1 LTITAKLSKPVVPT
15 TPVASI
21 TLVKSENGQC
31 HGSPTNVSWAVVVL
45 AVVPLAVVPLAV
57 VLAVLVSDL
66 LFPLFFQAPI
76 NSKTLN

>member
-1 LTITAKLSKPVVPT
+1 MVPT

-31 HGSPTNVSWAVVVL
+31 HGSPTNVSWAVVPLAVVPL

-57 VLAVLVSDL
+57 VLAVLVSDI
-66 LFPLFFQAPI
+66 LFPLFSQAPI

>member
-1 LTITAKLSKPVVPT
+1 LTTTAKLSKPVVPT

-45 AVVPLAVVPLAV
+45 AVVPLAVV
-57 VLAVLVSDL
+57 LAVLVSDI
-66 LFPLFFQAPI
+66 LFPLFSQAPI

>member
-57 VLAVLVSDL
+57 VLAVLVSDI
-66 LFPLFFQAPI
+66 LFPLFSQAPI